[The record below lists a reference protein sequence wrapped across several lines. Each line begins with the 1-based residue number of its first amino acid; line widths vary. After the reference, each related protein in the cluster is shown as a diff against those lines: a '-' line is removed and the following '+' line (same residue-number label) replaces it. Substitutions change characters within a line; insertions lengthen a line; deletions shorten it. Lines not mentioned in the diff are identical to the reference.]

1 MSVDVT
7 DDAGGPAG
15 QPRDTRKGHAEIPGF
30 KRIVDDQRRGAV
42 RVDGLVQ
49 CHPPSAVGIARSR
62 EAEVTLGHLREGRE
76 AAGSDR
82 GVRCPSK
89 LSTHF

>member
-30 KRIVDDQRRGAV
+30 KRIVDDQRGAV
-42 RVDGLVQ
+42 CVDGLWQ
-49 CHPPSAVGIARSR
+49 RHPPSAVGIARSR

-76 AAGSDR
+76 AAVS
-82 GVRCPSK
+82 
-89 LSTHF
+89 